1 MPISRNAH
9 NRLKEAAMDVVRL
22 PSHQAV
28 NILNEETAQEDQKHS
43 IADQYISDVLGGQLT
58 ESFTEEE
65 VDIYLKEAI
74 GYIFELSNQLRSM
87 INEGSEGSEGSEDK
101 KKIKPGDHHQVNM
114 TPKEQ
119 EMFAQWLKYKYLNL
133 KR

>member
-9 NRLKEAAMDVVRL
+9 DRLKEAAMDVVRL

-28 NILNEETAQEDQKHS
+28 NTLNEETAQEDQRYS

-87 INEGSEGSEGSEDK
+87 INEGSKDK
-101 KKIKPGDHHQVNM
+101 KKKNK
-114 TPKEQ
+114 T
-119 EMFAQWLKYKYLNL
+119 
-133 KR
+133 R